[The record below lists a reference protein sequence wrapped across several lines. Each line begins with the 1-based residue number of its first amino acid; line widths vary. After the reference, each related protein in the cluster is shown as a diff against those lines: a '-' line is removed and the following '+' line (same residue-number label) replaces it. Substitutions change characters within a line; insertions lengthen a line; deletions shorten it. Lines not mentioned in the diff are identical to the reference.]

1 MTMTDKIHV
10 TDFEVT
16 DYLNSEED
24 IAEYLTAAA
33 EDPDPEVLIRAL
45 SDVARAR
52 GMAKTARDAG
62 CGRESLHKTLSPG
75 SKPQYATVMKIMKAL
90 GVRFNVCSVY
100 RDEGRKSSGR
110 TKAARVRKA
119 V

>member
-1 MTMTDKIHV
+1 MTDKVNV
-10 TDFEVT
+10 TDFDIT

-33 EDPDPEVLIRAL
+33 EDSDPNTLIRAL

-52 GMAKTARDAG
+52 GMTKLARDAG
-62 CGRESLHKTLSPG
+62 CGRESLYKTLSPG
-75 SKPQYATVMKIMKAL
+75 GNPQYATVMKIMKAL
-90 GVRFNVCSVY
+90 GVRFNVCSI
-100 RDEGRKSSGR
+100 RQDEARKP
-110 TKAARVRKA
+110 AARPRTTRMKKA